1 MKFVSWIKKNVPK
14 YAMVLYAI
22 AILSLFIHILCICF
36 TGFADFFSVYIA
48 GFFRMLLAK
57 LSGLYSF
64 SLAEIIIISLPI
76 IFIAIIFTVIRY
88 CRRDE
93 TNKINRFFAGA
104 FAIVSL
110 FYSTFVFT
118 YGMGYRGYTLDVK
131 LGLDKQE
138 VSLEDLKETAEYLA
152 QKVNETSKLYVSDV
166 EYKDSIISKIIIK
179 DRISDEVVYSYPR
192 NANVSQTSEKPL
204 NTSAGTI
211 TPKQKALIEAK
222 LLTFNEEQRQKF
234 YKWLDEKCKTMALE
248 MLSEKQ
254 GDYVCKSWKLI

>member
-1 MKFVSWIKKNVPK
+1 MELKFRDLKAEEIECRVGNTKRKDPRLPKSDTNPVVGFQILLYKTARVDANVLDETVGAFNWCKKFYQVKNTMFCSVGIKDKDTGEWVFK
-14 YAMVLYAI
+14 DDCGDDDFQTEQIKGEASDSFKRA
-22 AILSLFIHILCICF
+22 
-36 TGFADFFSVYIA
+36 GFAWGI
-48 GFFRMLLAK
+48 GRK
-57 LSGLYSF
+57 NLYYG
-64 SLAEIIIISLPI
+64 P
-76 IFIAIIFTVIRY
+76 FIWIT
-88 CRRDE
+88 CND
-93 TNKINRFFAGA
+93 
-104 FAIVSL
+104 
-110 FYSTFVFT
+110 
-118 YGMGYRGYTLDVK
+118 
-131 LGLDKQE
+131 
-138 VSLEDLKETAEYLA
+138 
-152 QKVNETSKLYVSDV
+152 KVNETSKLYVSDV
-166 EYKDSIISKIIIK
+166 EYKDSIISKVIIK

>member
-1 MKFVSWIKKNVPK
+1 MELKFRDLKAEEIECRVGNTKRKDPRLPKSDTNPVVGFQILLYKTARVDANILDETVGAFNWCKKFYQVKNTMFCSVGIKDKDTGEWVFK
-14 YAMVLYAI
+14 DDCGDDDFQTEQIKGEASDSFKRA
-22 AILSLFIHILCICF
+22 
-36 TGFADFFSVYIA
+36 GFAWGI
-48 GFFRMLLAK
+48 GRK
-57 LSGLYSF
+57 NLYYG
-64 SLAEIIIISLPI
+64 P
-76 IFIAIIFTVIRY
+76 FIWIT
-88 CRRDE
+88 CND
-93 TNKINRFFAGA
+93 
-104 FAIVSL
+104 
-110 FYSTFVFT
+110 
-118 YGMGYRGYTLDVK
+118 
-131 LGLDKQE
+131 
-138 VSLEDLKETAEYLA
+138 
-152 QKVNETSKLYVSDV
+152 KVNETSKLYVSDV

-234 YKWLDEKCKTMALE
+234 FKWLDEKCKTMALE